1 MFYQFHEKV
10 FSEDFCQNLLKTS
23 QNIGFEQSKVNIY
36 GEQKILTHIHNNSR
50 FFFIIFTH
58 DFFKLLFKYNCKK
71 Q

>member
-36 GEQKILTHIHNNSR
+36 GEQKILTHIRNNSR
-50 FFFIIFTH
+50 IEYQNKIAWWREPRN
-58 DFFKLLFKYNCKK
+58 KV
-71 Q
+71 